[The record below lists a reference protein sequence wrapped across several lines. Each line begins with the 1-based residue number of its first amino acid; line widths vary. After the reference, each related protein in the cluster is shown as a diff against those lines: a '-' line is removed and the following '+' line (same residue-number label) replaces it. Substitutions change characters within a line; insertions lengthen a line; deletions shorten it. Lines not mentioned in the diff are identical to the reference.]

1 MGNDTAYVKRKKN
14 KQNKT
19 KQKTHEYRE
28 KLDRPLLLTFLHVLT

>member
-1 MGNDTAYVKRKKN
+1 MMGNDTAYVKRKT

-28 KLDRPLLLTFLHVLT
+28 KLDRPLTFLHVLT